1 MRILEKG
8 IKILWIR
15 IREKE
20 MKNLSPMC
28 MSTKF
33 ENFEYL
39 KIYLRYNWLQNEKK
53 IVAVY

>member
-33 ENFEYL
+33 QNFEYL